1 MNLDNEDIDRLES
14 LLAQHIE
21 AEKQQESTNHG
32 RRRVARFLVMT
43 GVVIVI
49 GFTGHV
55 FHVEVIAKFGELV
68 ISCFYTFLMDE
79 AQAGKGSDMLTKLG
93 ATIKA
98 RRSKN
103 G

>member
-1 MNLDNEDIDRLES
+1 MNLDNDDLGRLEA
-14 LLAQHIE
+14 LLDEKIQ
-21 AEKQQESTNHG
+21 AERQQESTNHG

-79 AQAGKGSDMLTKLG
+79 AQAGKGSDMLAKLG
-93 ATIKA
+93 SAIKA
-98 RRSKN
+98 RRLNK
-103 G
+103 